1 MEDRF
6 RDGVER
12 SSQCGS
18 RERRPGDKKE
28 EKRKKGREKKKREES
43 KERKKRDERQKRGKN
58 DFMLFRVFVHMLG
71 WGLNNTFAA
80 SKVCV

>member
-18 RERRPGDKKE
+18 RDRRPGDKKE
-28 EKRKKGREKKKREES
+28 EKRKKGKRV
-43 KERKKRDERQKRGKN
+43 KRGKRG
-58 DFMLFRVFVHMLG
+58 MRG
-71 WGLNNTFAA
+71 KKG
-80 SKVCV
+80 

>member
-18 RERRPGDKKE
+18 RERRPGDQNE
-28 EKRKKGREKKKREES
+28 EKRREKGKRIKRGKRGMRGKRGIRGKREE
-43 KERKKRDERQKRGKN
+43 KN

-71 WGLNNTFAA
+71 WI
-80 SKVCV
+80 VV